1 MSDAPKPNVRRRA
14 RPKKPAGHDPHR
26 PVGYANPPKATQFK
40 KGRSGNPKGRPRQK
54 KTLDTIMH
62 EALFGLVTIR
72 EGGRSRRVPA
82 IEALMKRLRKDALEG
97 DAKAIDRMMRIMQMQ
112 SARTPDPESTGP
124 VFNPDEDKALLKEL
138 SGWLQTADLSE
149 DLGSNGDER

>member
-1 MSDAPKPNVRRRA
+1 MSNSNKPNVRHRT
-14 RPKKPAGHDPHR
+14 RPKQQCGHDPHR
-26 PVGYANPPKATQFK
+26 PVGYANPPRATQFK

-62 EALFGLVTIR
+62 DALFGLVTIR
-72 EGGRSRRVPA
+72 EGGRSRRVPT

-97 DAKAIDRMMRIMQMQ
+97 DMKAIDRMMRIMQMQ
-112 SARTPDPESTGP
+112 SARTPDPDSTGE

-138 SGWLQTADLSE
+138 SGWLQTADLSD
-149 DLGSNGDER
+149 DLGGDGGEH